1 MKKLIYLF
9 LTVLIVAC
17 SGDDSNNQ
25 DNNDGDNN
33 QSSCNGDNPVYL
45 DDNGVTIKAC
55 DDANVGDTGVIN
67 GVTYTVVDEAMLR
80 AMVENE
86 QDVTRVVTTKVTDMS
101 GLLYIN
107 FNTDS
112 PFNQTIGSWDV
123 SNVTDMSG
131 MFSGASSFNQEI
143 VNWDVSNVTDMVGMF
158 DEASSFNQV
167 IGNWDV
173 SNVTNMEFMFYE
185 ADSFNRPIGNW
196 DVSSVTSMEEMF
208 SRNTNN
214 TAAFNQPL
222 DDWDVS
228 NVTDMRWMFY
238 RAADYNQD
246 LSSWSVN
253 GVNFCANFS
262 EGATSWTLPQPNF
275 TNCNPN

>member
-1 MKKLIYLF
+1 MKKLLYLF

-17 SGDDSNNQ
+17 SGEDSNN
-25 DNNDGDNN
+25 DGNNNN
-33 QSSCNGDNPVYL
+33 QSSCNGDTLVYL
-45 DDNGVTIKAC
+45 ADNGVTIKAC
-55 DDANVGDTGVIN
+55 DDVNVGDTGIIN

-86 QDVTRVVTTKVTDMS
+86 QDVTKVVTTKVTDMS

-107 FNTDS
+107 NNTSS
-112 PFNQTIGSWDV
+112 PFNQPIGSWDV
-123 SNVTDMSG
+123 SNVTNMRF
-131 MFSGASSFNQEI
+131 MFYRAYLFNQEI

-158 DEASSFNQV
+158 QTATSFNQV

-173 SNVTNMEFMFYE
+173 SNVTDMEFMFYE

-196 DVSSVTSMEEMF
+196 DVSNVISMEEMF
-208 SRNTNN
+208 SRNTIY

-222 DDWDVS
+222 NNWDVS
-228 NVTDMRWMFY
+228 NVIDMTLMFY

-246 LSSWSVN
+246 LSSWNVN
-253 GVNFCANFS
+253 NVTLCGGFS
-262 EGATSWTLPQPNF
+262 LNATSWTLPQPNF
-275 TNCNPN
+275 TNCTP